1 MEVSRSGYYQY
12 LKTSHQNRIDK
23 DFELL
28 SKVRQIHNETR
39 GSYGSRRMS
48 KKLRAH
54 GHEVGRYRA
63 RSLMKKAGVS
73 VKRRKKFTK
82 TTDSK
87 HNLPVAPNLLERNFQ
102 PDRPDAIW
110 CSDISYLWTTQG
122 WLYLAIVIDLYSR
135 KIVGWAMSNR
145 LKTPLVIEALMMA
158 YWRRKP
164 TKGLIHHSDRGSQYA
179 SDDYQKLLNSY
190 GMTCSMSR
198 KGDCW
203 DNAVVESFFHTLK
216 AEWIADTIYYTRDE
230 ARRDVIDYIEM
241 FYNSHRLHS
250 FLGYKSPNDFEK
262 NATLTKAA

>member
-1 MEVSRSGYYQY
+1 M
-12 LKTSHQNRIDK
+12 
-23 DFELL
+23 L

-48 KKLRAH
+48 KKLRGQ
-54 GHEVGRYRA
+54 GHDVGRYRA

-145 LKTPLVIEALMMA
+145 LKTSLVIEALMMA

-179 SDDYQKLLNSY
+179 SDDYQKLLYSY

-203 DNAVVESFFHTLK
+203 DNAVVESFFHSLK
-216 AEWIADTIYYTRDE
+216 TEWIADTIYHTRDE
-230 ARRDVIDYIEM
+230 VRRDVIDYIEM

-250 FLGYKSPNDFEK
+250 FLGYESPNDFEK

>member
-1 MEVSRSGYYQY
+1 
-12 LKTSHQNRIDK
+12 
-23 DFELL
+23 
-28 SKVRQIHNETR
+28 
-39 GSYGSRRMS
+39 MS